1 MAWSVAN
8 ASAAKVS
15 IMRLIQRSCTAL
27 RADSS
32 DAAARAVTIVMT
44 TWFPLG
50 SWSVLGRWER
60 QREKLAPSVLVLTA
74 CDRVTLNV
82 EPVAEGILT
91 HSLLT
96 IAR

>member
-1 MAWSVAN
+1 VAWSVAN

-50 SWSVLGRWER
+50 S
-60 QREKLAPSVLVLTA
+60 SVLVLTA
-74 CDRVTLNV
+74 CDHVTLNV
-82 EPVAEGILT
+82 EPIAEGILT
-91 HSLLT
+91 HSLLK